1 MTKLRVLLADDHA
14 VLRAGLAMLIDSQA
28 DMSVVS
34 QASNSDEAIS
44 QCREQ
49 APDVVVLDV
58 SMPGSAGLRTAESIR
73 DCAPHAQV
81 LALTRHSGPGYV
93 NQLLRSG
100 ARGYVLKRSGAE
112 QLLSAIRVVAQGG
125 TYIDPSLAGALVS
138 RAVGQTAAATR
149 STSPVRAQLSER
161 EEDVLR
167 MIAWGLSNKEVAIR
181 LDLSVKT
188 VESYKATASQK
199 LGLRTRADI
208 LRHALSQQWL
218 DDDAAPEE

>member
-1 MTKLRVLLADDHA
+1 MNKLRILLADDHA

-28 DMSVVS
+28 DMGVVS
-34 QASNSDEAIS
+34 QASSSDEAIS
-44 QCREQ
+44 KCCEHE
-49 APDVVVLDV
+49 PDVVVLDV
-58 SMPGSAGLRTAESIR
+58 SMPGSAGMRTAESIR
-73 DCAPHAQV
+73 ECAPHARV

-100 ARGYVLKRSGAE
+100 ARGYVLKRSGADE
-112 QLLSAIRVVAQGG
+112 LLNAIRVVAQGG

-138 RAVGQTAAATR
+138 RAVGQA
-149 STSPVRAQLSER
+149 PVTPGQVSRAPLSER

-167 MIAWGLSNKEVAIR
+167 MIAWGLSNKEVALR

-188 VESYKATASQK
+188 VESYKATALQK

-218 DDDAAPEE
+218 DDDAAPE